1 MSLEDE
7 PTILACIPAYNEAN
21 TIADIVNK
29 TKKYASEVV
38 VYDDGSVDK
47 TDEIAK
53 AAGATVIRDPKN
65 KGYGA
70 AIKTL
75 FRVAKAKNA
84 DIMVTLDSDGQH
96 NPNDIPAIIE
106 PILTEG
112 FDIVIGSRF
121 LDDKDKMQIPAYR
134 RLGIRTI
141 TRFTSRESY
150 RNMTDAQSGFR
161 AYSKKAISKINLF
174 DNGMSASTEILLRA
188 KESSL
193 LMKEVPVTITY
204 QVENPSTHHALSH
217 GLGVL
222 FRVLQFITL
231 RHPLTFYGI
240 AGIVMLV
247 ISAFYTNGALDWY
260 SKTKFISTNMI
271 LLSVGSAVVGMIL
284 LSTAVILFGIISL
297 IKDKIRE

>member
-7 PTILACIPAYNEAN
+7 PIILACIPAYNEAN

-29 TKKYASEVV
+29 AKKYASEVV

-96 NPNDIPAIIE
+96 NPNDIPTIIE

-121 LDDKDKMQIPAYR
+121 LDEKDRMQIPAYR

-141 TRFTSRESY
+141 TGFTSRESY

-193 LMKEVPVTITY
+193 LMKEVPITITY
-204 QVENPSTHHALSH
+204 QVENPSTHHPISH

-247 ISAFYTNGALDWY
+247 ISAIYTNSALDWY

-271 LLSVGSAVVGMIL
+271 LLSIGSAVLGMIL

-297 IKDKIRE
+297 IKDKIR